1 MEAYLDFL
9 ALTIMTAAT
18 LGVVLMVVAGGYMI
32 YKFFK
37 DEY

>member
-1 MEAYLDFL
+1 MEAYMEFL
-9 ALTIMTAAT
+9 IAAVATTLVIALVGI
-18 LGVVLMVVAGGYMI
+18 LVAGGYMI